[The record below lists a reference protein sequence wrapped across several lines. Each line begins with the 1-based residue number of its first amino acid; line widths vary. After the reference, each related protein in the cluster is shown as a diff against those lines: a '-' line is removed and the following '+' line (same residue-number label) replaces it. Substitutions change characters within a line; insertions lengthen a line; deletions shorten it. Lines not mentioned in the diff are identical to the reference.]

1 MKNIYSNIYKP
12 NLNNLKR
19 AKKNIENN
27 NIIGIPTETV
37 YGLAGNAYS
46 DNACKKIFKLKK
58 RPKNNPLIVHY
69 YNVQKLKED
78 CNFNNNFHK
87 LYKRFCPGP
96 ITFILNLKKNS
107 KISKIVTNK
116 KGALAVRF
124 PKHPVARSLL
134 KKLDFPL
141 AAPSANLSSKVS
153 AVSSDNVKEDFG
165 KKIKYVLEGGKSSI
179 GLESTIIDIRNRPK
193 ILRLGGLE
201 TSVIKKVLKK
211 KILMNTNPKKISS
224 PGQLKIHYSPGIPI
238 RLNVKRIKNNEAFL
252 LFSKKKERKSNYYFL
267 SQKGDLKEAAK
278 NLYSTLRKIKKN
290 KYKSIAVGK
299 IPNKG
304 LGKTINDRLIRASK
318 F

>member
-1 MKNIYSNIYKP
+1 MKSIQSNIKKA
-12 NLNNLKR
+12 KR
-19 AKKNIENN
+19 FLDKNHCIA
-27 NIIGIPTETV
+27 IPTETV
-37 YGLAGNAYS
+37 YGLGGNAYS
-46 DNACKKIFKLKK
+46 DISVKKIFKLKK

-153 AVSSDNVKEDFG
+153 AVSSENVKEDFG
-165 KKIKYVLEGGKSSI
+165 KKIKYILEGGKSSI

>member
-1 MKNIYSNIYKP
+1 MKINLANIK
-12 NLNNLKR
+12 K
-19 AKKNIENN
+19 AKKLLNKSECVA
-27 NIIGIPTETV
+27 IPTETV

-153 AVSSDNVKEDFG
+153 AVSSENVKEDFG

-201 TSVIKKVLKK
+201 TSVIKKFLKK
-211 KILMNTNPKKISS
+211 KILMNTNPKKIIS

-238 RLNVKRIKNNEAFL
+238 RLNVERIKNNEAFL
-252 LFSKKKERKSNYYFL
+252 LFSKKKEKKSNYYFL